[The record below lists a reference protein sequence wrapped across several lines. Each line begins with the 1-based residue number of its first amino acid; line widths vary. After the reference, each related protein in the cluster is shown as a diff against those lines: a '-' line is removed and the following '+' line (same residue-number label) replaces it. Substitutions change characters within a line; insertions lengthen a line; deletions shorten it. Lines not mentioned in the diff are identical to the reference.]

1 MFGRKLLREEGGG
14 GRGRGEIPGGI
25 QGEREADLDITSQM
39 NQAVLLARTGGVNC
53 LVKSELLGSAV
64 SQVNQIIW

>member
-1 MFGRKLLREEGGG
+1 MSWTELGG
-14 GRGRGEIPGGI
+14 GRRRGRRGG
-25 QGEREADLDITSQM
+25 RETHLRGDLDITSQM